1 MAMPDLR
8 IPSTSTA
15 GLTPPAPPTALSEEA
30 ELQQFIAANGLRADL
45 DKAIAMTREA
55 FPPGSRVVVRL
66 QYLPDHEEMRV
77 VVDAR
82 LALDATDA
90 VQRHEKLLDR
100 WTLEL
105 PLRAQ
110 GLLIT
115 TFTRV

>member
-1 MAMPDLR
+1 MPDLT
-8 IPSTSTA
+8 I
-15 GLTPPAPPTALSEEA
+15 PPTASGSLNPSA
-30 ELQQFIAANGLRADL
+30 ALPTTSDDVELEQFIAAHDLRADL
-45 DKAIAMTREA
+45 DRAIAMTREA
-55 FPPGSRVVVRL
+55 FPSGSRVVVRL
-66 QYLPDHEEMRV
+66 QYLADHEELRV

-82 LALDATDA
+82 LSLDVTDA
-90 VQRHEKLLDR
+90 VERHEKLLDR

>member
-1 MAMPDLR
+1 MPDLT
-8 IPSTSTA
+8 I
-15 GLTPPAPPTALSEEA
+15 PPASTTGIFPTPTTLAADDEA
-30 ELQQFIAANGLRADL
+30 ELQQFIAAHGLRADL
-45 DKAIAMTREA
+45 DKAIEITREA

-66 QYLPDHEEMRV
+66 QYLPDHEEMRL

-82 LALDATDA
+82 LALNVTDA